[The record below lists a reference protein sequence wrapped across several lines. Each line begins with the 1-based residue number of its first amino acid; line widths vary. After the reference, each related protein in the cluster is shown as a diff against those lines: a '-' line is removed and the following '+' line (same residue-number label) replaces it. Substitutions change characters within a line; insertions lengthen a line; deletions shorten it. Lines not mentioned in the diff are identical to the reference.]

1 MIGGARSPITTK
13 NAIHVPPRK
22 PIIETSMANLPA
34 APNTLKAKNKCV
46 HIKSVSTARITAFFT
61 ISQRIRRTQGYSILP
76 KVS

>member
-34 APNTLKAKNKCV
+34 APNTLKAKKKCV
-46 HIKSVSTARITAFFT
+46 HVKLVSTARI
-61 ISQRIRRTQGYSILP
+61 IQN
-76 KVS
+76 

>member
-13 NAIHVPPRK
+13 NAMHVPPRK

-46 HIKSVSTARITAFFT
+46 HIKSFSTARITVFYNLTKETSYTRIFNFT
-61 ISQRIRRTQGYSILP
+61 
-76 KVS
+76 

>member
-13 NAIHVPPRK
+13 NAMHVPPRK

-46 HIKSVSTARITAFFT
+46 HIKSFSTARITVFT
-61 ISQRIRRTQGYSILP
+61 ISQRRRRTQGYLILP